1 MSKKN
6 RAKSKAKRFGEGS
19 AKPIVSAAT
28 YGVGG
33 NAFAQAIAD
42 PVSTVHSNKPE
53 LLVVDG
59 YNVIHC
65 TPRYEKLVYD
75 HSDDPYSSDVHDMAR
90 TALINDV
97 AAFAQGR
104 YEAVIVFDG
113 AGNISSERPNLPAR
127 GVRIKF
133 SPTGVSAD
141 TVVQKLCIE
150 AREEGRAC
158 SVVSSDGTIQA
169 VVMGKGVTRISS
181 RMLVDE
187 IKQIDND
194 VHEAEE
200 APQIKMTLG
209 SRLSPEALA
218 KLKALRESWANTCNA
233 RLDETARIDHRSL
246 EDQGSDLEP
255 TIHEGYAARAI
266 ERAGGVS
273 ERCQTNREIRRSNSL
288 LTAVRAEL
296 GRIFDRL
303 GELFAAKIGRLRRRQ
318 ARPEPAEPNWRYFEG
333 DARRQLEADKADHTA
348 AIRGKLMDARADVG
362 NREEWWR
369 SHGTEE
375 HEAAKQIIDV
385 ARAASREARDA
396 NIFKRGRLLRNAEQV
411 AGEQSERLRGAVPWL
426 EDADIPADWDQA
438 NRFRMRTTK
447 AIYDH
452 DMQPRTR
459 LVAELERRLEQ
470 AERAESERPSPEQV
484 KALALRMA
492 EQRAQAENP
501 TQDTKRPAPS
511 GDEPLDLSE
520 PEDWGEA
527 SPFESRQALRTKADL
542 LNEIRQRMDRLTGQ
556 REAEQRQIDPWQVQ
570 PPQRRGHGR

>member
-113 AGNISSERPNLPAR
+113 AGNISNERPNLPAR
-127 GVRIKF
+127 GVRIEF

-187 IKQIDND
+187 IKQIAKE
-194 VHEAEE
+194 HTGF
-200 APQIKMTLG
+200 IKTM
-209 SRLSPEALA
+209 
-218 KLKALRESWANTCNA
+218 WC
-233 RLDETARIDHRSL
+233 
-246 EDQGSDLEP
+246 
-255 TIHEGYAARAI
+255 
-266 ERAGGVS
+266 
-273 ERCQTNREIRRSNSL
+273 
-288 LTAVRAEL
+288 
-296 GRIFDRL
+296 
-303 GELFAAKIGRLRRRQ
+303 GELECELKMKEEGGMSSRCMPLKQEHLGDTCPICGKPAK
-318 ARPEPAEPNWRYFEG
+318 
-333 DARRQLEADKADHTA
+333 K
-348 AIRGKLMDARADVG
+348 M
-362 NREEWWR
+362 
-369 SHGTEE
+369 
-375 HEAAKQIIDV
+375 
-385 ARAASREARDA
+385 
-396 NIFKRGRLLRNAEQV
+396 
-411 AGEQSERLRGAVPWL
+411 
-426 EDADIPADWDQA
+426 
-438 NRFRMRTTK
+438 
-447 AIYDH
+447 IY
-452 DMQPRTR
+452 
-459 LVAELERRLEQ
+459 
-470 AERAESERPSPEQV
+470 
-484 KALALRMA
+484 
-492 EQRAQAENP
+492 
-501 TQDTKRPAPS
+501 
-511 GDEPLDLSE
+511 
-520 PEDWGEA
+520 WGIA
-527 SPFESRQALRTKADL
+527 Y
-542 LNEIRQRMDRLTGQ
+542 
-556 REAEQRQIDPWQVQ
+556 
-570 PPQRRGHGR
+570 

>member
-19 AKPIVSAAT
+19 VKPIVSAAT

-75 HSDDPYSSDVHDMAR
+75 HSDDPCSSDVHDMAR

-127 GVRIKF
+127 GVRIEF

-150 AREEGRAC
+150 AREEGRA
-158 SVVSSDGTIQA
+158 IQA

-209 SRLSPEALA
+209 SRLSPDALA
-218 KLKALRESWANTCNA
+218 KLKALR
-233 RLDETARIDHRSL
+233 
-246 EDQGSDLEP
+246 
-255 TIHEGYAARAI
+255 
-266 ERAGGVS
+266 
-273 ERCQTNREIRRSNSL
+273 
-288 LTAVRAEL
+288 
-296 GRIFDRL
+296 GR
-303 GELFAAKIGRLRRRQ
+303 
-318 ARPEPAEPNWRYFEG
+318 
-333 DARRQLEADKADHTA
+333 
-348 AIRGKLMDARADVG
+348 
-362 NREEWWR
+362 
-369 SHGTEE
+369 
-375 HEAAKQIIDV
+375 
-385 ARAASREARDA
+385 
-396 NIFKRGRLLRNAEQV
+396 
-411 AGEQSERLRGAVPWL
+411 
-426 EDADIPADWDQA
+426 
-438 NRFRMRTTK
+438 
-447 AIYDH
+447 
-452 DMQPRTR
+452 
-459 LVAELERRLEQ
+459 
-470 AERAESERPSPEQV
+470 
-484 KALALRMA
+484 
-492 EQRAQAENP
+492 
-501 TQDTKRPAPS
+501 
-511 GDEPLDLSE
+511 
-520 PEDWGEA
+520 
-527 SPFESRQALRTKADL
+527 
-542 LNEIRQRMDRLTGQ
+542 
-556 REAEQRQIDPWQVQ
+556 
-570 PPQRRGHGR
+570 

>member
-127 GVRIKF
+127 GVRIEF
-133 SPTGVSAD
+133 FAD
-141 TVVQKLCIE
+141 GCFGRYRGAE
-150 AREEGRAC
+150 ALHRGARGRPRV

-209 SRLSPEALA
+209 SRLSPDALA
-218 KLKALRESWANTCNA
+218 KLKALR
-233 RLDETARIDHRSL
+233 
-246 EDQGSDLEP
+246 
-255 TIHEGYAARAI
+255 
-266 ERAGGVS
+266 
-273 ERCQTNREIRRSNSL
+273 
-288 LTAVRAEL
+288 
-296 GRIFDRL
+296 GR
-303 GELFAAKIGRLRRRQ
+303 
-318 ARPEPAEPNWRYFEG
+318 
-333 DARRQLEADKADHTA
+333 
-348 AIRGKLMDARADVG
+348 
-362 NREEWWR
+362 
-369 SHGTEE
+369 
-375 HEAAKQIIDV
+375 
-385 ARAASREARDA
+385 
-396 NIFKRGRLLRNAEQV
+396 
-411 AGEQSERLRGAVPWL
+411 
-426 EDADIPADWDQA
+426 
-438 NRFRMRTTK
+438 
-447 AIYDH
+447 
-452 DMQPRTR
+452 
-459 LVAELERRLEQ
+459 
-470 AERAESERPSPEQV
+470 
-484 KALALRMA
+484 
-492 EQRAQAENP
+492 
-501 TQDTKRPAPS
+501 
-511 GDEPLDLSE
+511 
-520 PEDWGEA
+520 
-527 SPFESRQALRTKADL
+527 
-542 LNEIRQRMDRLTGQ
+542 
-556 REAEQRQIDPWQVQ
+556 
-570 PPQRRGHGR
+570 

>member
-113 AGNISSERPNLPAR
+113 AGNI
-127 GVRIKF
+127 
-133 SPTGVSAD
+133 
-141 TVVQKLCIE
+141 VVQKLCIE

-194 VHEAEE
+194 VREAEE

-218 KLKALRESWANTCNA
+218 KLKALR
-233 RLDETARIDHRSL
+233 
-246 EDQGSDLEP
+246 
-255 TIHEGYAARAI
+255 
-266 ERAGGVS
+266 
-273 ERCQTNREIRRSNSL
+273 
-288 LTAVRAEL
+288 
-296 GRIFDRL
+296 GR
-303 GELFAAKIGRLRRRQ
+303 
-318 ARPEPAEPNWRYFEG
+318 
-333 DARRQLEADKADHTA
+333 
-348 AIRGKLMDARADVG
+348 
-362 NREEWWR
+362 
-369 SHGTEE
+369 
-375 HEAAKQIIDV
+375 
-385 ARAASREARDA
+385 
-396 NIFKRGRLLRNAEQV
+396 
-411 AGEQSERLRGAVPWL
+411 
-426 EDADIPADWDQA
+426 
-438 NRFRMRTTK
+438 
-447 AIYDH
+447 
-452 DMQPRTR
+452 
-459 LVAELERRLEQ
+459 
-470 AERAESERPSPEQV
+470 
-484 KALALRMA
+484 
-492 EQRAQAENP
+492 
-501 TQDTKRPAPS
+501 
-511 GDEPLDLSE
+511 
-520 PEDWGEA
+520 
-527 SPFESRQALRTKADL
+527 
-542 LNEIRQRMDRLTGQ
+542 
-556 REAEQRQIDPWQVQ
+556 
-570 PPQRRGHGR
+570 